1 MSELTINQFA
11 PTTTTT
17 ATANTAAAAA
27 KATSTD
33 RAAQLAPIVLSL
45 VRIVVSFLWIC
56 HGLQGLLGLFG
67 GIDGH
72 GAAVTL
78 SMGTGYWA
86 SVIEVV
92 VGATVLLGIATRPAA
107 VLCSGVM
114 AFAYFTV
121 HVPLGLF
128 PIENMGEE
136 AALYSW
142 IFLLVAVLGP
152 GRLAVDTLIRRRKAA
167 RR

>member
-1 MSELTINQFA
+1 MSELTVDQFA
-11 PTTTTT
+11 PTTT
-17 ATANTAAAAA
+17 NTAAAAA

-33 RAAQLAPIVLSL
+33 RTAPLAPIVLSL

-56 HGLQGLLGLFG
+56 HGLQGLFGLFG

-92 VGATVLLGIATRPAA
+92 VGAIVLVGLATRPAA

-142 IFLLVAVLGP
+142 IFLLIAVFGP
-152 GRLAVDTLIRRRKAA
+152 GRLAVDALLRRRRAA
-167 RR
+167 DKR